1 MRRVFVDTGAWFAFF
16 VATDPDHDAVAGALT
31 GWEGR
36 LLTTDYVFDEL
47 VTLVRYRATHR
58 DARRVGDAL
67 RAGSVTELIGLQRR
81 DIDRAWERF
90 TRNND
95 KRYSFT
101 DCTSFAVMN
110 RLGLDTAVAVDDHFR
125 QAGFLV
131 LPSPA

>member
-16 VATDPDHDAVAGALT
+16 VASDPDHHAVAEALS

-47 VTLVRYRATHR
+47 VTLVRYRATHG

-67 RAGSVTELIGLQRR
+67 RAGSVAELIGLQRR

-90 TRNND
+90 VREPD

-101 DCTSFAVMN
+101 DCTSFALMN

-125 QAGFLV
+125 QAGFVV
-131 LPSPA
+131 LPAD

>member
-1 MRRVFVDTGAWFAFF
+1 MHRVFVDTGAWFAFF
-16 VATDPDHDAVAGALT
+16 VASDPDHHAVAGALT
-31 GWEGR
+31 GREGR

-90 TRNND
+90 VRDSD

-125 QAGFLV
+125 QAGFVV
-131 LPSPA
+131 LPTD